1 MKKNVLI
8 LIVLIVG
15 ILFFVYNKKPEQR
28 QTASVVQQLVD
39 SQDNSEIQKF
49 KTQTDEQQ
57 PVSISITP
65 VELSADSQSWKF
77 KISFDTHSGS
87 LDDNPLE
94 VVSLVDD
101 TGKIYKP
108 SLWNGPV
115 PGGHHIEGELV
126 FDAIN
131 PIPKFVDLKIKNVG
145 GISERS
151 FRWELK

>member
-1 MKKNVLI
+1 MKTII
-8 LIVLIVG
+8 LIVVVLAVAA
-15 ILFFVYNKKPEQR
+15 LFFVSRSKTEPN
-28 QTASVVQQLVD
+28 TNTDVVQSLVE
-39 SQDNSEIQKF
+39 NQKNF
-49 KTQTDEQQ
+49 ETQFETQTDDQP
-57 PVSISITP
+57 PVSISVTP
-65 VELSADSQSWKF
+65 IEFGIDVQSWKF